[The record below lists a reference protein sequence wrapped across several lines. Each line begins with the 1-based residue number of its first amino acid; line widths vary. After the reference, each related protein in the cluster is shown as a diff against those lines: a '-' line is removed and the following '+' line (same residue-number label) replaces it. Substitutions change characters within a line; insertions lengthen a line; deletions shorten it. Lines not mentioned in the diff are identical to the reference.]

1 MISCMFSTSTAGD
14 RVGVVVLVEVE
25 SVEEVPRHDVP
36 PDQRA
41 YLIEVENKGEFSKY
55 SNTQKNKGK
64 FIWNEANTLLRQSLQ
79 LLRMQQQ
86 LLRC

>member
-36 PDQRA
+36 PDQGA
-41 YLIEVENKGEFSKY
+41 YLIEVKNKAEFSKY
-55 SNTQKNKGK
+55 SNTRKNKGK
-64 FIWNEANTLLRQSLQ
+64 FNWNEANTLLRLSLQ